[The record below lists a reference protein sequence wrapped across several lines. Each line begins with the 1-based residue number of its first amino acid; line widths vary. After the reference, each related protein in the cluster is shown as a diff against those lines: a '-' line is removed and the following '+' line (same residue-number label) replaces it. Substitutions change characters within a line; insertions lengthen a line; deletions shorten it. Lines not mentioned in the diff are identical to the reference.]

1 MKRILILITL
11 FSLSLLVSCSGDGL
25 NEDGEVKDSAE
36 SEKDYVDDFD
46 FDDGYKEIEATVI
59 VEEGSHFWVSN
70 TNSETLADELQ
81 RLAEMG
87 DPYELKETDEGRI
100 LYSVEGVA
108 NDESNSWKVYS
119 ESCEGGQECPD
130 NLDEIIL
137 EEGMEFI
144 IIYLHEDDDFEI

>member
-1 MKRILILITL
+1 MKRVLILITL
-11 FSLSLLVSCSGDGL
+11 FSLSLLVACSDDGL

-36 SEKDYVDDFD
+36 SEEEYVDD
-46 FDDGYKEIEATVI
+46 FDDGYKEVEATVI
-59 VEEGSHFWVSN
+59 AEEGSHFWVSN
-70 TNSETLADELQ
+70 TDSETLADELQ

-100 LYSVEGVA
+100 LYSIEGVA

-119 ESCEGGQECPD
+119 ESCESGQECPD

-137 EEGMEFI
+137 EEGMKFV

>member
-1 MKRILILITL
+1 MKTVLILITL
-11 FSLSLLVSCSGDGL
+11 FSLSMLVACSNDGL
-25 NEDGEVKDSAE
+25 NEDGEVKGSAE
-36 SEKDYVDDFD
+36 SEEEYVDD

-59 VEEGSHFWVSN
+59 IEEGSHFWVSN
-70 TNSETLADELQ
+70 TDSETLADELQ

-100 LYSVEGVA
+100 LYSIEGVA
-108 NDESNSWKVYS
+108 NDESNAWKVYS

-130 NLDEIIL
+130 NLDEIVL
-137 EEGMEFI
+137 KGGVKFV

>member
-1 MKRILILITL
+1 MKRVLILITL
-11 FSLSLLVSCSGDGL
+11 FSLTLLVACSDDGL
-25 NEDGEVKDSAE
+25 NEDGKVKDSAE
-36 SEKDYVDDFD
+36 SEEEYVDDFD
-46 FDDGYKEIEATVI
+46 DEYKEVEATVI
-59 VEEGSHFWVSN
+59 TEEGSHFWVSN
-70 TNSETLADELQ
+70 TDSETLANELQ

-130 NLDEIIL
+130 NLDEIVL
-137 EEGMEFI
+137 EEGMKFV

>member
-1 MKRILILITL
+1 MKRVLILITL
-11 FSLSLLVSCSGDGL
+11 FSLTLLVACSDDGL
-25 NEDGEVKDSAE
+25 NEDGKVKDSAE
-36 SEKDYVDDFD
+36 SEEEYVDDFD
-46 FDDGYKEIEATVI
+46 DEYKEVEATVI
-59 VEEGSHFWVSN
+59 TEEGSHFWVSN

-100 LYSVEGVA
+100 LYSIEGVA

-130 NLDEIIL
+130 NLDEIVL
-137 EEGMEFI
+137 EEGMKFI

>member
-1 MKRILILITL
+1 MKRVLILITL
-11 FSLSLLVSCSGDGL
+11 FSLTLLVACSDDGL
-25 NEDGEVKDSAE
+25 NEDGKVKDSAE
-36 SEKDYVDDFD
+36 SEEEYVDDFD
-46 FDDGYKEIEATVI
+46 DEYKEVEATVI
-59 VEEGSHFWVSN
+59 TEEGSHFWVSN
-70 TNSETLADELQ
+70 TDSETLADELQ

-130 NLDEIIL
+130 NLDEIVL
-137 EEGMEFI
+137 EEGMKFV

>member
-1 MKRILILITL
+1 MKKVLILITL
-11 FSLSLLVSCSGDGL
+11 FSLTLLVACSDDGL
-25 NEDGEVKDSAE
+25 NEDGKVKDSAE
-36 SEKDYVDDFD
+36 SEEEYVDDFD
-46 FDDGYKEIEATVI
+46 DEYKEVEATVI
-59 VEEGSHFWVSN
+59 TEEGSHFWVSN

-100 LYSVEGVA
+100 LYSIEGVA

-130 NLDEIIL
+130 NLDEIVL
-137 EEGMEFI
+137 EEGMKFV